1 MHRWMAIDFFL
12 LVESTICRISKSIQ
26 RRIQRYN
33 ERHLILF
40 ETFFCFQGLKVWHQI
55 IGISLANFPSFI
67 WIFVNFFFVILLL
80 VCWNL
85 IYTIFWVIF
94 FYIFRVVGYSN
105 YNGVFFK
112 NSFTN
117 RNISSLSMCPSP
129 RANFRTFPQQWNYQ
143 NQMESNQTRCN
154 PMKSNE
160 KPIESIIQKE
170 NKTKTKINNK
180 KKNQNY
186 HLYQ

>member
-12 LVESTICRISKSIQ
+12 LVESTICRISKSNQ

-67 WIFVNFFFVILLL
+67 WIYVNFFFVILLL

-94 FYIFRVVGYSN
+94 FFYIFRVVGYSN
-105 YNGVFFK
+105 YNGGFLKTHSRIETFLRWACVQVQE
-112 NSFTN
+112 
-117 RNISSLSMCPSP
+117 RISEHFHNNETTKIKWSRIKLD
-129 RANFRTFPQQWNYQ
+129 AIQW
-143 NQMESNQTRCN
+143 N
-154 PMKSNE
+154 PMKNQLNQSF
-160 KPIESIIQKE
+160 KKRTKQKQ
-170 NKTKTKINNK
+170 K
-180 KKNQNY
+180 
-186 HLYQ
+186 